1 MTKIR
6 YRLMCNQMFWK
17 DRTGGEE
24 FIELTKTNLFELEDL
39 CSKCRSSLS
48 AKHRIKIK
56 RPTPGYMLTFQNSQD
71 NKMSQL
77 LRENVSLPSKE

>member
-1 MTKIR
+1 
-6 YRLMCNQMFWK
+6 MCSGK
-17 DRTGGEE
+17 RTGREKFRE
-24 FIELTKTNLFELEDL
+24 QTKANFFELEDL

-56 RPTPGYMLTFQNSQD
+56 RPTPGFMLTFQNSQD

-77 LRENVSLPSKE
+77 LREDVRLPSKE